1 MLPPIPWV
9 DLFVGAFEVPYFDLL
24 GSPAWI
30 VCGRGVVMQAGSIG
44 LRAGAV
50 RGGVDGAQRADM
62 IEYDIDEVA

>member
-1 MLPPIPWV
+1 MDCVWPWCC
-9 DLFVGAFEVPYFDLL
+9 DAG
-24 GSPAWI
+24 
-30 VCGRGVVMQAGSIG
+30 GSIG